1 MKHLLLLIACAV
13 LLPACLP
20 GPESAMGFRLPEGD
34 ADRGLQAFNELACHG
49 CHTVR
54 GINVPESDA
63 DFERVVLGRDVGR
76 VQTYGELVTSLI
88 NPTHKIAAGYDVEDV
103 TVAGESRMARA
114 RLNEVMTVQQLIDL
128 VAFLQ
133 PRYEV
138 RPPQYDPYLYAYPSL
153 GDPR

>member
-1 MKHLLLLIACAV
+1 MTRFLLLIACAA
-13 LLPACLP
+13 LLSACLP

-34 ADRGLQAFNELACHG
+34 ADRGLQAFNELACYE

-54 GINVPESDA
+54 GMEVPGSDA
-63 DFERVVLGRDVGR
+63 DVERVVLGRDVGR

-88 NPTHKIAAGYDVEDV
+88 NPTHKLAPGYDEEDV
-103 TVAGESRMARA
+103 TIGGESRMALA
-114 RLNEVMTVQQLIDL
+114 YLNEAMTVRQLIDL

-153 GDPR
+153 GDRQ

>member
-1 MKHLLLLIACAV
+1 MKRFLLLMACAG

-34 ADRGLQAFNELACHG
+34 ADRGLQAFHDLDCHR
-49 CHTVR
+49 CHLVR
-54 GINVPESDA
+54 GMDMPAADSDL
-63 DFERVVLGRDVGR
+63 EPVVLGRDVGR

-88 NPTHKIAAGYDVEDV
+88 NPTHKLAPGYDKADV
-103 TVAGESRMARA
+103 TVGGESRMALA
-114 RLNEVMTVQQLIDL
+114 YLNEVMTVQQLIDL

-138 RPPQYDPYLYAYPSL
+138 RPPQYDPYMYSYPSL
-153 GDPR
+153 GK